1 MAILILYGSSLEHS
15 TKSQRV
21 NPKLASELMS
31 LGLDA
36 HLDAVQAL
44 DEGVHRGL
52 HLVAKVSTAG
62 FATSGAVSALRSL
75 HCCPQGSRGFT
86 RCCHYSSGPSANS
99 ERVEGVLDEV
109 PGQRAA
115 GRSLRSGLLAYVAAV
130 DQNVGR
136 LPQLERGRVQVRPAR
151 GHWPQRLREWQR
163 VSGDPPLE
171 LLGLLAQLGYAKLSQ
186 TESFR
191 LNLFQLEQCG
201 LMTHSWHQC
210 RVLLSFLLWERG
222 KR

>member
-1 MAILILYGSSLEHS
+1 MTVHPTEKTPVSLSPLAGTDVPHEDMRLDLLTILSMKLLHLHFNSGRIPCWFPNRAARDTVMPLDADPYLCGSSLEHS

-21 NPKLASELMS
+21 GPKHASERMS
-31 LGLDA
+31 LGLNA
-36 HLDAVQAL
+36 HLGAVQAL

-62 FATSGAVSALRSL
+62 FATPGAVSALRSL
-75 HCCPQGSRGFT
+75 HCCPQGSRGFA

-136 LPQLERGRVQVRPAR
+136 LP
-151 GHWPQRLREWQR
+151 
-163 VSGDPPLE
+163 E
-171 LLGLLAQLGYAKLSQ
+171 L
-186 TESFR
+186 
-191 LNLFQLEQCG
+191 
-201 LMTHSWHQC
+201 
-210 RVLLSFLLWERG
+210 
-222 KR
+222 